1 MKIHVF
7 DILPE
12 KGIQLSFTGDEP
24 FLGPIRANLIADD
37 PTPTGLPQAVTI
49 NADLRLDREG
59 KQVTVEGHARATIQP
74 PCARCLKAVLLEV
87 APEFQLVLLPNR
99 AQSEDGAE
107 IELREDELD
116 EFTYMNDEV
125 DVAAIINEQLLLER
139 PYKVLCMED
148 CRGLCPSCGTN
159 LNEVASCGCPE
170 QPKSL
175 AFAALADLKQKLPPD
190 A

>member
-24 FLGPIRANLIADD
+24 FLGEISANLTADD
-37 PTPTGLPQAVTI
+37 PASALPQAPAITAEV
-49 NADLRLDREG
+49 RLDREG
-59 KQVTVEGHARATIQP
+59 KQVTVEGRARATIRP
-74 PCARCLKAVLLEV
+74 PCARCLTGVSIEL
-87 APEFQLVLLPNR
+87 APEFHLVLLPNV
-99 AQSEDGAE
+99 ATTEGGAE
-107 IELREDELD
+107 IELAENELD
-116 EFTYMNDEV
+116 EFSYVNDEV
-125 DVAAIINEQLLLER
+125 DVASIINEQLLLER
-139 PYKVLCMED
+139 PYKVLCAED